1 MARKT
6 PEEAAHTRQDIIN
19 AGARVF
25 CRDGIAGATLEA
37 IALEAGVTRGAIY
50 WHFDGKQGLLQAL
63 LNAQPSP
70 FERALPPGILFAPG
84 WKLLC
89 QALEETISDD
99 ISRRLSRIML
109 HKSERLAGE
118 DLVASRLQQ
127 IRHSF
132 IEHLRL
138 LLNNAITSGELSNCL
153 NVELVCGVFQSCI
166 SGLLFDCLQES
177 GSNPQHVSVML
188 ETLRHLLL
196 NPPAHWLHPAAGCAL
211 TSNRQ

>member
-6 PEEAAHTRQDIIN
+6 PEEAAHTRQDIIS

-109 HKSERLAGE
+109 HKSERLA
-118 DLVASRLQQ
+118 DHDPVASRLQE
-127 IRHSF
+127 IRSSF
-132 IEHLRL
+132 IGQLRL
-138 LLNNAITSGELSNCL
+138 LLDNGIADGELSEHL
-153 NVELVCGVFQSCI
+153 DVELVCDVFQSCI
-166 SGLLFDCLQES
+166 SGLLFECLQEAGPS
-177 GSNPQHVSVML
+177 QKKTAIML
-188 ETLRHLLL
+188 DTLRHLLL
-196 NPPAHWLHPAAGCAL
+196 NPPAHWLRVETMPV
-211 TSNRQ
+211 